1 MLKKTNTMK
10 TILKTVLAAAL
21 SLPAF
26 AAQAA
31 QDNIAPLAH
40 ATVSDSLSDG
50 CGAACLNDGLIRY
63 DGRGEWACKGS
74 VASWGVMYM
83 PWAQLEWDEE
93 VTIERVV
100 LYDRPSLDEHLAGGT
115 LRFSDGS
122 AVSVTAIPNDGSP
135 CSVSF
140 APRKVKWL
148 RFEAT
153 DGAGKNIG
161 LSEIEVF
168 PTRDDNSEYVEW
180 VDPWIETTRGR
191 WFYCTPAARPFG
203 MVAAHAFTRNK
214 NQGGGGYNY
223 NFPEILGFTQVN
235 DWMVAGLNV
244 MPAAGEVDPT
254 QGMSG
259 WKSHFDHGSEIIQPG
274 YHRLYLDRYHAWVE
288 YTSTDRVAFYRVN
301 YTEGEHGK
309 LIVDAGSRLGSCSMN
324 RATLLRKD
332 DRTIVGEFST
342 TDRFWGGPDSV
353 KLYFVLECNRPFA
366 TADGWNEQGVM
377 PDAEAIAGDEAGM
390 LLGFDLKES
399 GEVLFKIGM
408 SYTSVENAEANLRA
422 ELDGW
427 DFDAVHAESRAIW
440 NEMLGRMAVE
450 GGTEAQRIKF
460 YTDLWHV
467 LLGRHKINDVNGW
480 YPDYA
485 GGHYVDKR
493 SSDPMKLRRLP
504 LDAQG
509 RPQFNMYGF
518 DALWLTQWNLNV
530 LWGLAWPEI
539 LDDFSACLVQY
550 ADNGGLLP
558 RGACAGGYSFIMT
571 GCPSSHMIISTYMK
585 GLMKKVDPQHA
596 YEVLRRNHMPGGMM
610 SYESAE
616 DLKFYMRHGWC
627 PESAGKTVEWA
638 YQDWALSRMAARLG
652 KKSDARMFERRS
664 HGWTPLFNAE
674 QGLIFPKKRDGS
686 WQHLDPLSGA
696 GWVEANAWQ
705 ATWSLSF
712 DLPKLV
718 ELMGGGDAFCEK
730 LNYAFEQASAFDF
743 VAEYSG
749 GYVSYANQPG
759 CSNAHL
765 FTYGGKPWLTQYWV
779 RQVKEHAYG
788 GITPDKGYGG
798 HDEDQGQM
806 GGISALMAIGLFSV
820 TGTESDVPYYD
831 ITSPIFDRVTIR
843 LNPDYYPGREFV
855 ITTHDN
861 SAENCYIL
869 RAELNGEPWDCA
881 QFDHA
886 QFIRGGKLELWLGDQ
901 PQKEWG
907 RLEYFKPEK

>member
-1 MLKKTNTMK
+1 
-10 TILKTVLAAAL
+10 
-21 SLPAF
+21 
-26 AAQAA
+26 
-31 QDNIAPLAH
+31 
-40 ATVSDSLSDG
+40 
-50 CGAACLNDGLIRY
+50 
-63 DGRGEWACKGS
+63 
-74 VASWGVMYM
+74 
-83 PWAQLEWDEE
+83 
-93 VTIERVV
+93 
-100 LYDRPSLDEHLAGGT
+100 
-115 LRFSDGS
+115 
-122 AVSVTAIPNDGSP
+122 
-135 CSVSF
+135 
-140 APRKVKWL
+140 
-148 RFEAT
+148 
-153 DGAGKNIG
+153 
-161 LSEIEVF
+161 
-168 PTRDDNSEYVEW
+168 
-180 VDPWIETTRGR
+180 
-191 WFYCTPAARPFG
+191 
-203 MVAAHAFTRNK
+203 
-214 NQGGGGYNY
+214 
-223 NFPEILGFTQVN
+223 
-235 DWMVAGLNV
+235 
-244 MPAAGEVDPT
+244 
-254 QGMSG
+254 
-259 WKSHFDHGSEIIQPG
+259 
-274 YHRLYLDRYHAWVE
+274 
-288 YTSTDRVAFYRVN
+288 
-301 YTEGEHGK
+301 
-309 LIVDAGSRLGSCSMN
+309 
-324 RATLLRKD
+324 
-332 DRTIVGEFST
+332 
-342 TDRFWGGPDSV
+342 
-353 KLYFVLECNRPFA
+353 
-366 TADGWNEQGVM
+366 M
-377 PDAEAIAGDEAGM
+377 PDAEVIAGDEAG
-390 LLGFDLKES
+390 LVLDFDLKES

-427 DFDAVHAESRAIW
+427 NFDAVHAESRAIW
-440 NEMLGRMAVE
+440 NEMLGRMDVE

-485 GGHYVDKR
+485 GGHYVDNR
-493 SSDPMKLRRLP
+493 SSDPMQLRRLP

-509 RPQFNMYGF
+509 DPKFNMYGF
-518 DALWLTQWNLNV
+518 DGLWLTQWNLNV
-530 LWGLAWPEI
+530 LWGLAWPEV
-539 LDDFSACLVQY
+539 LDDLTACLVQY

-558 RGACAGGYSFIMT
+558 RGGCAGGYSFIMT
-571 GCPSSHMIISTYMK
+571 GCPASHMLAATYMK
-585 GLMKKVDPQHA
+585 GLMKKTDPLHA
-596 YEVLRRNHMPGGMM
+596 FEVMKRNHMPGGMM
-610 SYESAE
+610 SHESA
-616 DLKFYMRHGWC
+616 DNLKFYMRHGWC
-627 PESAGKTVEWA
+627 PENAGKTVEWA

-652 KKSDARMFERRS
+652 KKADARMFERRA
-664 HGWTPLFNAE
+664 HAWTPLFNTE

-686 WQHLDPLSGA
+686 WLHLDPLNGK

-730 LNYAFEQASAFDF
+730 LNYAFEQARPFDF
-743 VAEYSG
+743 VYEYGSG

-779 RQVKEHAYG
+779 RRVKEQAYG

-861 SAENCYIL
+861 SAENCYIQ